1 MASMFNSF
9 SPAAILLPHFDVTEN
24 TSHEE
29 EEETHQTK
37 PFLITN
43 KAFILSLVN
52 NVLMSCAL
60 LLYL

>member
-24 TSHEE
+24 TSHKEE

-37 PFLITN
+37 LFLH
-43 KAFILSLVN
+43 
-52 NVLMSCAL
+52 
-60 LLYL
+60 